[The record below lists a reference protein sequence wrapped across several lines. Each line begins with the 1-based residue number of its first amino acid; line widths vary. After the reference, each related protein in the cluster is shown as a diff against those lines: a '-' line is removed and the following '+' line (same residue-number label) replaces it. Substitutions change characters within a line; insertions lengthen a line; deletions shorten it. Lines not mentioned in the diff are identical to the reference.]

1 MAILVDKKTKV
12 MVQGIT
18 GTQASFH
25 IQRAIKYGTNVVA
38 GVVPHKQED
47 KHLGIPVFSTVKEA
61 KEKTKANASIVFVPA
76 KSAKS
81 AILEAIEA
89 ELELVVVITSGIPVN
104 DMLEIRRRLKDSKTL
119 LIGPNT
125 PGIIT
130 PQNAYMGIFP
140 DNIHKLGNIGIISR
154 SSTLTY
160 EVVLEIN
167 NAGFGESTVVGLG
180 DDYVIGTGFV
190 DLIKRFN
197 QDKDTKAIVLIGG
210 EGGNYEIEAA
220 ELYKTMPNQKP
231 VVALMIEDPLPLTRD
246 SSVATDIIFSGNT
259 SFAEQKKLMKDSGMI
274 VVDNLSSLTKEL
286 AELC

>member
-25 IQRAIKYGTNVVA
+25 IQRAVKYGTNVVA
-38 GVVPHKQED
+38 GVVPNKSED
-47 KHLGIPVFSTVKEA
+47 KHLGIPVFNTVKEA
-61 KEKTKANASIVFVPA
+61 KEKTGALASIVFVPA
-76 KSAKS
+76 KFAKS
-81 AILEAIEA
+81 AILEAIDA
-89 ELELVVVITSGIPVN
+89 ELELIVVITSGIPVN
-104 DMLEIRRRLKDSKTL
+104 DMLEIRHRLVDSKTL

-130 PQNAYMGIFP
+130 PQEAYMGIFP

-180 DDYVIGTGFV
+180 DDYVIGTGFI
-190 DLIKRFN
+190 DLIQRFN
-197 QDKDTKAIVLIGG
+197 KDKKTKAIVLIGG
-210 EGGNYEIEAA
+210 EDGNYEIEAA
-220 ELYKTMPNQKP
+220 RQYKKIATQKP
-231 VVALMIEDPLPLTRD
+231 VIALMIENPLPLTSD
-246 SSVATDIIFSGNT
+246 SDMATDIICNGITTFE
-259 SFAEQKKLMKDSGMI
+259 EQKKLLSDSGMI
-274 VVDNLSSLTKEL
+274 VVDSLSALIKEL
-286 AELC
+286 SKL